1 MSRDELA
8 TELASMLVAEQQQ
21 LSPHQMITLLL
32 DRGLLARREVEK
44 VVARQ
49 RVEALCAEGMGRCD
63 AMAEVAH
70 RMCCSYEK
78 IRAFIYQKNEK
89 QDYAIRN

>member
-1 MSRDELA
+1 
-8 TELASMLVAEQQQ
+8 MLSAESQR
-21 LSPHQMITLLL
+21 LSPRQMITLML
-32 DRGLLARREVEK
+32 DKGLLARREVEK
-44 VVARQ
+44 VVAKRS
-49 RVEALCAEGMGRCD
+49 VEALCATGLGRCD

-70 RMCCSYEK
+70 KMCCSYEK

>member
-8 TELASMLVAEQQQ
+8 AELAAMLSAEQQR
-21 LSPHQMITLLL
+21 LSPRQMIALLL
-32 DRGLLARREVEK
+32 DKGLLARREVEK
-44 VVARQ
+44 LVAR
-49 RVEALCAEGMGRCD
+49 RSVEALCAEGMGRCD

-78 IRAFIYQKNEK
+78 IRAFIYQKK
-89 QDYAIRN
+89 